1 MRPLPPNFSD
11 LVGESEAS
19 RRDEK
24 NVFGDILDTIDA
36 GEWFDGVVDQPS
48 RKKKN
53 LLQGSIPAARG
64 LKESTSD
71 PDDRPIGAIIAKVEK
86 KLVTTKAPKEVATQ
100 SAKKRPYGAM
110 EDEKWELVEPLKRK
124 SKKKGKDAG
133 TYKSPEVI
141 LAAFVIKQLLA
152 QVIEKKKKVKEGIHC
167 LKENALL
174 LLSVNKLDKELRE
187 EEIEQGGL
195 EARMK
200 PLLKEQSEEE
210 KLFGDNCS

>member
-1 MRPLPPNFSD
+1 MRPLLPNFSD

-133 TYKSPEVI
+133 T
-141 LAAFVIKQLLA
+141 
-152 QVIEKKKKVKEGIHC
+152 
-167 LKENALL
+167 
-174 LLSVNKLDKELRE
+174 
-187 EEIEQGGL
+187 
-195 EARMK
+195 
-200 PLLKEQSEEE
+200 
-210 KLFGDNCS
+210 